1 MATSKEHYEQVLAN
15 VYSWMLGGFEAGISK
30 NLKFFQN
37 HSISPI
43 KSGVA
48 VDLGA
53 GCGFQSIPLAQLGFT
68 VTAIDLSAE
77 LLNELQANASK
88 LNITTIQ
95 DDLLNFEQYLDTKAE
110 LVICMTDTILHLGS
124 QDLVSSLFRKVFS
137 SLEKDG
143 KLIMT
148 FRDLSSKLTELERF
162 IPVKSDEQT
171 IFTCFLEYEPNTVKV
186 HDLVYQK
193 DNNVWKLNKNFYRKL
208 RLSQQWVNQ
217 KLVDI
222 GFSNVESNFERGLVT
237 VVATH

>member
-1 MATSKEHYEQVLAN
+1 MATAKEHYEQVLAN
-15 VYSWMLGGFEAGISK
+15 VYSWMLGGFEDGISR
-30 NLKFFQN
+30 NLAFFQN
-37 HSISPI
+37 HNISPI

-68 VTAIDLSAE
+68 VTAIDLNAE
-77 LLNELQANASK
+77 LLNELQANAGK
-88 LNITTIQ
+88 LNIKTIK

-110 LVICMTDTILHLGS
+110 LVICMTDTILHLES
-124 QDLVSSLFRKVFS
+124 QDLVSSLFQKVFS

-143 KLIMT
+143 KFIMT
-148 FRDLSSKLTELERF
+148 FRDLSAELLELERF

-193 DNNVWKLNKNFYRKL
+193 DNNVWKLNKSFYRKL
-208 RLSQQWVNQ
+208 RLSQQSVNQ
-217 KLVDI
+217 QLVDI

-237 VVATH
+237 IIATY